1 MSDPK
6 DWFDDEVEG
15 DAPEPVE
22 VEVEHEAHEE
32 VPAVRV
38 GTGDDDFEVVYGCI
52 RVEPGVHKKRSGV
65 GGKYI
70 IDERGDKRR
79 IVR

>member
-6 DWFDDEVEG
+6 DWFEDEVEG
-15 DAPEPVE
+15 DAPDHV

-32 VPAVRV
+32 EVSAEVHV
-38 GTGDDDFEVVYGCI
+38 GTGDDDYEVIYGCI
-52 RVEPGVHKKRSGV
+52 RVEPGVAKRGQ

-70 IDERGDKRR
+70 IDERGDRR
-79 IVR
+79 RVVR